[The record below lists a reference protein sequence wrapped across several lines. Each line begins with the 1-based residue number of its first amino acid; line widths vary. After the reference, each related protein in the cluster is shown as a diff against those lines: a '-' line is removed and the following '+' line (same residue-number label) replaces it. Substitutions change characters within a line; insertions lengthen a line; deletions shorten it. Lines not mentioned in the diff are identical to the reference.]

1 MEQKQNGRTR
11 IIKRYALFCLAL
23 VILVALLVYRY
34 GGTPGRDK
42 WIVHDPADPILRVH
56 VLAHD
61 DSPAEQKLK
70 NEVRDELLAF
80 VDRYRHIP
88 SYGELIENI
97 EKELVPLENHLRG
110 RLKETDGEPD
120 HRLKVELKEE
130 YFPLRHYGEDIYPPG
145 KYMALVVSIGDGK
158 GQNWWCLLYPPL
170 CFPLAELTDEV
181 EEREEDGQVA
191 IETIATG
198 EGGSEVGE
206 VLAERW
212 WNGWGRYL
220 PEIEIKG
227 RWKIK
232 IWEWI
237 KNCIEKE

>member
-1 MEQKQNGRTR
+1 MERKQNVRTM
-11 IIKRYALFCLAL
+11 KKYALFCLIV
-23 VILVALLVYRY
+23 VILVALFAYRH

-42 WIVHDPADPILRVH
+42 WIVHDLAEPILRVH

-80 VDRYRHIP
+80 VDHYRHIP
-88 SYGELIENI
+88 SCGELIENI

-110 RLKETDGEPD
+110 RLRKMDGKPD
-120 HRLKVELKEE
+120 HHLKVELKEE
-130 YFPLRHYGEDIYPPG
+130 YFPLRHYGEEIYPSG
-145 KYMALVVSIGDGK
+145 KYMALVVSIGDAK

-170 CFPLAELTDEV
+170 CFPLAEMTDEV
-181 EEREEDGQVA
+181 EKHEEDEQDA

-198 EGGSEVGE
+198 EGGSGVDEAP
-206 VLAERW
+206 AETW
-212 WNGWGRYL
+212 WNGLGRYL
-220 PEIEIKG
+220 SKIEIKG